1 MHQSPVFQGLE
12 DPSRN
17 SYSFVWIREYLLM
30 LYVLI
35 QGYHLGLEND
45 LVKQI
50 SSKNFQIRQKISY
63 VFESFINFISPTIEN
78 VNNFKYNT
86 EEKLLISHKS
96 FSKPKVILR
105 TFQIRVKYC

>member
-63 VFESFINFISPTIEN
+63 VFESFINFISPIIEN
-78 VNNFKYNT
+78 VNYFGYDT
-86 EEKLLISHKS
+86 EKFMI
-96 FSKPKVILR
+96 
-105 TFQIRVKYC
+105 